1 MHKLTGP
8 LAAAAQVSSVIAAIG
23 FGLHNCAV
31 RVCLA
36 VQGLPVFHAQPDSF
50 VGCCS
55 SSELGDGSCDVWLV
69 RQHNNN
75 MLSSSR
81 PACDLCRA

>member
-8 LAAAAQVSSVIAAIG
+8 LAAAAQVSSMIAAIG

-36 VQGLPVFHAQPDSF
+36 IQGLPVFHAQPDSF
-50 VGCCS
+50 LGC
-55 SSELGDGSCDVWLV
+55 SSELGDRSGDVWLV
-69 RQHNNN
+69 RQRNNN

-81 PACDLCRA
+81 PACGLCTA